1 LRLEESGSVELDERE
16 TAGGASA
23 RFSRSKDVLRL
34 AAVDAQFEPDLSTL
48 QPLPFLTRLWFA
60 WVCFFLVLFDGAFAA
75 RARHARHSPAAL
87 PAKRPEPAS
96 PRAPEPPSSAP
107 ALQLL
112 ALLQR
117 EGRLVDFLKQ
127 DIAAFGDS
135 DVGAVARVVHDGCR
149 KALESHAEIEPIRP
163 EAEGARLEL
172 ARGFDASE
180 VKLSGQVQGEPPYR
194 GVLLH
199 RGWRATRLE
208 LPMPVAGHN
217 ARVLAPAEVE
227 L

>member
-1 LRLEESGSVELDERE
+1 M
-16 TAGGASA
+16 
-23 RFSRSKDVLRL
+23 
-34 AAVDAQFEPDLSTL
+34 
-48 QPLPFLTRLWFA
+48 
-60 WVCFFLVLFDGAFAA
+60 
-75 RARHARHSPAAL
+75 RARRSPDAL
-87 PAKRPEPAS
+87 PAKPPPEPVRPHAS
-96 PRAPEPPSSAP
+96 EPPSSAP

-149 KALESHAEIEPIRP
+149 KALETHAQIEPIRP

-172 ARGFDASE
+172 AGGFDASE
-180 VKLSGQVQGEPPYR
+180 VKLTGRVEGEPPYR
-194 GVLLH
+194 GILLH

-208 LPMPVAGHN
+208 LPVAVDGHN
-217 ARVLAPAEVE
+217 ALVLAPAEVE

>member
-1 LRLEESGSVELDERE
+1 M
-16 TAGGASA
+16 
-23 RFSRSKDVLRL
+23 DVLGL
-34 AAVDAQFEPDLSTL
+34 LAVDAQLEPDQST
-48 QPLPFLTRLWFA
+48 QEPLPFLTRLWFA

-75 RARHARHSPAAL
+75 RARLARRAPAAL
-87 PAKRPEPAS
+87 PARPPPAPAA
-96 PRAPEPPSSAP
+96 PRAAEPPLPTP

-180 VKLSGQVQGEPPYR
+180 VKLTGRVQGEPPYR

-199 RGWRATRLE
+199 RGWRATKLE
-208 LPMPVAGHN
+208 LPVPVAGHN
-217 ARVLAPAEVE
+217 ALVLAPAEVE

>member
-1 LRLEESGSVELDERE
+1 
-16 TAGGASA
+16 
-23 RFSRSKDVLRL
+23 
-34 AAVDAQFEPDLSTL
+34 VDAQLEPSLSTL

-60 WVCFFLVLFDGAFAA
+60 WVCFFLVLFDGVFAA
-75 RARHARHSPAAL
+75 RARLARRPPAAL
-87 PAKRPEPAS
+87 PAQPPPPPVS
-96 PRAPEPPSSAP
+96 PRAPEPPSPAP

-112 ALLQR
+112 ALFQR

-127 DIAAFGDS
+127 DIASYGDGE
-135 DVGAVARVVHDGCR
+135 VGAVARVVHDGCR
-149 KALESHAEIEPIRP
+149 KALESHAHIEPIRP

-180 VKLSGQVQGEPPYR
+180 VKLSGRVQGEAPYR

-199 RGWRATRLE
+199 RGWRATRLD
-208 LPMPVAGHN
+208 LPVPVAGHN
-217 ARVLAPAEVE
+217 ALVLAPAEVE

>member
-1 LRLEESGSVELDERE
+1 MLRLL
-16 TAGGASA
+16 
-23 RFSRSKDVLRL
+23 
-34 AAVDAQFEPDLSTL
+34 AVDAQLEPDPAISE
-48 QPLPFLTRLWFA
+48 PLPFLTRLWFA
-60 WVCFFLVLFDGAFAA
+60 WVCFFLVLIDGAFGRRAMLA
-75 RARHARHSPAAL
+75 RRAPAAL
-87 PAKRPEPAS
+87 PPKPPPGPAA
-96 PRAPEPPSSAP
+96 PRAPEPSSSAA

-149 KALESHAEIEPIRP
+149 KALESHAQIEPIRS

-180 VKLSGQVQGEPPYR
+180 VKLTGRVEGEPPYR

-199 RGWRATRLE
+199 RGWRAVKLD
-208 LPMPVAGHN
+208 LPVAVSGHN

>member
-1 LRLEESGSVELDERE
+1 
-16 TAGGASA
+16 
-23 RFSRSKDVLRL
+23 
-34 AAVDAQFEPDLSTL
+34 VDAQLEPELSTL

-75 RARHARHSPAAL
+75 RARLARQAPAAL
-87 PAKRPEPAS
+87 PARREPAPAPAP
-96 PRAPEPPSSAP
+96 PRAPEPASSTP

-149 KALESHAEIEPIRP
+149 KALESHAQIEPIRP

-180 VKLSGQVQGEPPYR
+180 VKLTGRVQGEPPYR

-199 RGWRATRLE
+199 RGWRATKLD
-208 LPMPVAGHN
+208 LPVAVAGHN
-217 ARVLAPAEVE
+217 ALVLAPAEVE

>member
-1 LRLEESGSVELDERE
+1 
-16 TAGGASA
+16 
-23 RFSRSKDVLRL
+23 
-34 AAVDAQFEPDLSTL
+34 VDAQLEPEPST
-48 QPLPFLTRLWFA
+48 QEPLPFLTRLWFA
-60 WVCFFLVLFDGAFAA
+60 WVCFFLVLFNGGFAA
-75 RARHARHSPAAL
+75 RAMRARRPPAAL
-87 PAKRPEPAS
+87 PAKPPPEPAS
-96 PRAPEPPSSAP
+96 PRAAQPPSSSP

-149 KALESHAEIEPIRP
+149 KALESHAQIEPIRP

-180 VKLSGQVQGEPPYR
+180 VKLTGRVQGEPPYR

-208 LPMPVAGHN
+208 LPVAVDGHN
-217 ARVLAPAEVE
+217 ALVLAPAEVE

>member
-1 LRLEESGSVELDERE
+1 
-16 TAGGASA
+16 
-23 RFSRSKDVLRL
+23 
-34 AAVDAQFEPDLSTL
+34 VDAQLEPDITT
-48 QPLPFLTRLWFA
+48 QEPLPFLTRLWFA
-60 WVCFFLVLFDGAFAA
+60 WVCFFLVLFDGRFAA
-75 RARHARHSPAAL
+75 RTMALRRSPAAL
-87 PAKRPEPAS
+87 PPRPPPEPVS
-96 PRAPEPPSSAP
+96 PRAAEPPSSAS

-149 KALESHAEIEPIRP
+149 KALDSHAQIDPIRN

-180 VKLSGQVQGEPPYR
+180 VKLTGRVEGEPPYR

-208 LPMPVAGHN
+208 LPVPVAGHN
-217 ARVLAPAEVE
+217 ALVLAPAEVE

>member
-1 LRLEESGSVELDERE
+1 MPVVLPASD
-16 TAGGASA
+16 GASA
-23 RFSRSKDVLRL
+23 GFGGPRDVLRVL
-34 AAVDAQFEPDLSTL
+34 AVDAQLEPDLSTS

-75 RARHARHSPAAL
+75 RAMLARRRPAGL
-87 PAKRPEPAS
+87 PAKPPPEPVS
-96 PRAPEPPSSAP
+96 PRAPEPTSSAP

-149 KALESHAEIEPIRP
+149 KALESHAQIEPIRS
-163 EAEGARLEL
+163 ETEGARLEL

-180 VKLSGQVQGEPPYR
+180 VKLIGRVQGEPPYR

-208 LPMPVAGHN
+208 LPVAVAGHN
-217 ARVLAPAEVE
+217 ALVLAPAEVE